1 MNKLLIED
9 IDVRYPNEKEYVLKD
24 FTLVVEEKELLV
36 ILGNSGCGKSTLL
49 KAISG
54 LIVPEKGK
62 IEFNN
67 SCCFN
72 SWKRHNIPVE
82 KRNIGYCFQ
91 NYALCPHMNV
101 YDNLAMPLK
110 ARKMKKMHV
119 KQKVKDMLRFIDLHS
134 YSEKLPNN
142 LSGGEK
148 QRVALGRA
156 LIYDPTLLLLDEPL
170 TNLDANLKEDLM
182 VRIRNVHDEL
192 GITSIYVTH
201 DQREAFAIADRI
213 VVMRAG
219 KIEQIDTPENIYN
232 KPKNVFV
239 ARFIGKNNIV
249 LVDDVIKN
257 IIKESVLYKYIV
269 FRPENVEI
277 VERSKVKVVVKAIK
291 YLGTNY
297 EVLVEYV
304 GQKIIINCIEKL
316 NLKIDKEVYL
326 NIREYLFLDK

>member
-1 MNKLLIED
+1 MNKLTIEE
-9 IDVRYPNEKEYVLKD
+9 IDVRYQNENNYVLKN
-24 FTLVVEEKELLV
+24 FSLVVEEKELLV

-110 ARKMKKMHV
+110 ARKMKKMYV
-119 KQKVKDMLRFIDLHS
+119 KQKVVDMLRFIDLHS

-170 TNLDANLKEDLM
+170 TNLDANLKEDLI

-201 DQREAFAIADRI
+201 DQKEAFAIADRI
-213 VVMRAG
+213 AVMRAG

-232 KPKNVFV
+232 NPNNIFV
-239 ARFIGKNNIV
+239 ATFIGKNNV
-249 LVDDVIKN
+249 LTVDDLIKSQMP
-257 IIKESVLYKYIV
+257 ESKSHKYIV
-269 FRPENVEI
+269 FRPENTKI
-277 VERSKVKVVVKAIK
+277 VLNSKFRAVIKSIK
-291 YLGTNY
+291 YLGANY
-297 EVLVEYV
+297 EIVIEYKNQNIMINSLHKY
-304 GQKIIINCIEKL
+304 GIKIN
-316 NLKIDKEVYL
+316 DEVCFVMEDY
-326 NIREYLFLDK
+326 IFLDL